1 MPTTFQLVETTFPNG
16 EGKNTQ
22 EQIEGIYDYL
32 FVLLEQLRYT
42 LFNLDD
48 SNVNPNAMSD
58 FIKNIREPIYA
69 KIEDTNKNVN
79 ELSITAQGL
88 AARIGNAEGSITQ
101 LGATADGLAAEIRNA
116 KGDITSLGARA
127 DGLAAEIKNAK
138 GDITQLGAR
147 ADGLAA
153 RISSAEGNITQLGA
167 TADGLS
173 ARISR
178 NEGSITNLTAD
189 VNGIRTQVSGKID
202 ATQAQSIF
210 DQSATGFTLGAT
222 SDENGTIFEL
232 NYNGVQVASTGSV
245 DLYVDAVNVYG
256 TLTAERLQG
265 GSIRILDD
273 DGNRCGTIYST
284 YASSADTK
292 IELDSDAIEIGGDEG
307 SVFIGSVWDRRTRS
321 YYASIEVDG
330 NSNEVQIKGDVIP
343 NADATYSLGSRN
355 FVWDAIYCSTDT
367 LNGSDRNI
375 KNSIEALPEKYV
387 RMFELV
393 EPKRYKLNSGTSG
406 RFHTGFIAQEVEA
419 AMQEC
424 GIDSQEFAGWARAQ
438 REDGSETYFLR
449 YSEFI
454 PILWAKVREQENRLK
469 RLEGTA

>member
-1 MPTTFQLVETTFPNG
+1 MPSNWLYIDTNFPSFTQKESDGEKIETM
-16 EGKNTQ
+16 Q
-22 EQIEGIYDYL
+22 DYL
-32 FVLLEQLRYT
+32 FMLVEQLRYT
-42 LFNLDD
+42 LRNLDLK
-48 SNVNPNAMSD
+48 NMNKAAMNG
-58 FIKNIREPIYA
+58 FLQNIREPIYA
-69 KIEDTNKNVN
+69 KIEDTNKDVN
-79 ELSITAQGL
+79 ELSITAKGL
-88 AARIGNAEGSITQ
+88 STRISNAEGSITQ
-101 LGATADGLAAEIRNA
+101 LGATADGLAAEIR
-116 KGDITSLGARA
+116 
-127 DGLAAEIKNAK
+127 NAK

-167 TADGLS
+167 TANGLS
-173 ARISR
+173 ARISS

-189 VNGIRTQVSGKID
+189 VNGIRTQVSGKINSSE
-202 ATQAQSIF
+202 AQTLIN
-210 DQSATGFTLGAT
+210 QSLDGITLSAS
-222 SDENGTIFEL
+222 SDTDGTIFKL
-232 NYNGVQVASTGSV
+232 MYDGAVLASTGSV

-256 TLTAERLQG
+256 TLTAKKLQG
-265 GSIRILDD
+265 GSISILDD
-273 DGNRCGTIYST
+273 EGNRCGYIYSN

-307 SVFIGSVWDRRTRS
+307 SVFIGSVWDRRTRT

-387 RMFELV
+387 SMFERI

-406 RFHTGFIAQEVEA
+406 RFHTGFIAQEVED
-419 AMQEC
+419 AMRAC
-424 GIDSQEFAGWARAQ
+424 GIDSQEFAGWAAAK

-454 PILWAKVREQENRLK
+454 PILWAKVREQEKRLK
-469 RLEGTA
+469 RLEGMT

>member
-1 MPTTFQLVETTFPNG
+1 MPSNWLYIDTNFPSFTQKESDGEKIETM
-16 EGKNTQ
+16 Q
-22 EQIEGIYDYL
+22 DYL
-32 FVLLEQLRYT
+32 FMLVEQLRYT
-42 LFNLDD
+42 LRNLDLK
-48 SNVNPNAMSD
+48 NMNKAAMNG
-58 FIKNIREPIYA
+58 FLQNIREPIYA

-79 ELSITAQGL
+79 ELSITAKGL
-88 AARIGNAEGSITQ
+88 STRISNAEGSITQ

-116 KGDITSLGARA
+116 KGDIT
-127 DGLAAEIKNAK
+127 
-138 GDITQLGAR
+138 QLGAR

-153 RISSAEGNITQLGA
+153 RISS
-167 TADGLS
+167 
-173 ARISR
+173 

-189 VNGIRTQVSGKID
+189 VNGIRTQVSGKINSSE
-202 ATQAQSIF
+202 AQTLIN
-210 DQSATGFTLGAT
+210 QSLDGITLSAS
-222 SDENGTIFEL
+222 SDTDGTIFKL
-232 NYNGVQVASTGSV
+232 MYDGAVLASTGSV

-256 TLTAERLQG
+256 TLTAKKLQG
-265 GSIRILDD
+265 GSISILDD
-273 DGNRCGTIYST
+273 EGNRCGYIYSN

-307 SVFIGSVWDRRTRS
+307 SVFIGSVWDRRTRT

-387 RMFELV
+387 SMFERI

-406 RFHTGFIAQEVEA
+406 RFHTGFIAQEVED
-419 AMQEC
+419 AMRAC
-424 GIDSQEFAGWARAQ
+424 GIDSQEFAGWAAAK

-454 PILWAKVREQENRLK
+454 PILWAKVREQEKRLK
-469 RLEGTA
+469 RLEGMT

>member
-79 ELSITAQGL
+79 ELSITAEGL
-88 AARIGNAEGSITQ
+88 AARIGNAEGDITQ
-101 LGATADGLAAEIRNA
+101 
-116 KGDITSLGARA
+116 LGARA

-167 TADGLS
+167 TANGLS
-173 ARISR
+173 ARISS

-189 VNGIRTQVSGKID
+189 INGIRTQVSGKIG
-202 ATQAQSIF
+202 TSEAQTLI
-210 DQSATGFTLGAT
+210 DQSLNGITLSAT
-222 SDENGTIFEL
+222 SGESGTIFKL
-232 NYNGVQVASTGSV
+232 MYDGAVLASTGSV

-265 GSIRILDD
+265 SSIRILDD
-273 DGNRCGTIYST
+273 EGNRCGYIYST
-284 YASSADTK
+284 YASSAETK

-307 SVFIGSVWDRRTRS
+307 SVFIGSVWDRSTRAYS
-321 YYASIEVDG
+321 ASIEVDG
-330 NSNEVQIKGDVIP
+330 NSQEVQIKGDVIP
-343 NADATYSLGSRN
+343 NANATYDLGSRN

-387 RMFELV
+387 SMFERI

-406 RFHTGFIAQEVEA
+406 RFHTGFIAQEVED
-419 AMQEC
+419 AMTSC
-424 GIDSQEFAGWARAQ
+424 GIDSQEFAGWAKAA

-454 PILWAKVREQENRLK
+454 PILWAKVREQEKRLK
-469 RLEGTA
+469 RLEGTT

>member
-79 ELSITAQGL
+79 ELSIMAKGL
-88 AARIGNAEGSITQ
+88 SARISNAEGNITQ
-101 LGATADGLAAEIRNA
+101 LGATAN
-116 KGDITSLGARA
+116 
-127 DGLAAEIKNAK
+127 GLAAEIKNAK
-138 GDITQLGAR
+138 GDITQLGA
-147 ADGLAA
+147 
-153 RISSAEGNITQLGA
+153 
-167 TADGLS
+167 TANGLS
-173 ARISR
+173 ARISS

-189 VNGIRTQVSGKID
+189 INGIRTQVSGKIG
-202 ATQAQSIF
+202 TSEAQTLI
-210 DQSATGFTLGAT
+210 DQSLNGITLSAT
-222 SDENGTIFEL
+222 SGESGTIFKL
-232 NYNGVQVASTGSV
+232 MYDGAVLASTGSV

-265 GSIRILDD
+265 SSIRILDD
-273 DGNRCGTIYST
+273 EGNRCGYIYST
-284 YASSADTK
+284 YASSAETK

-307 SVFIGSVWDRRTRS
+307 SVFIGSVWDRSTRS
-321 YYASIEVDG
+321 YSASIEVDG
-330 NSNEVQIKGDVIP
+330 NSQEVQIKGDVIP
-343 NADATYSLGSRN
+343 NANALYNLGSRN
-355 FVWDAIYCSTDT
+355 FVWDAIYCSTDA

-387 RMFELV
+387 RMFERI

-406 RFHTGFIAQEVEA
+406 RFHTGFIAQEVED
-419 AMQEC
+419 AMRAC
-424 GIDSQEFAGWARAQ
+424 GIDSQEFAGWAAAK

-454 PILWAKVREQENRLK
+454 PILWAKVREQEKRLK

>member
-1 MPTTFQLVETTFPNG
+1 MPSNWLYIDTNFPSFTQKESDGEKIETM
-16 EGKNTQ
+16 Q
-22 EQIEGIYDYL
+22 DYL
-32 FVLLEQLRYT
+32 FMLVEQLRYT
-42 LFNLDD
+42 LRNLDLK
-48 SNVNPNAMSD
+48 NMNKAAMNG
-58 FIKNIREPIYA
+58 FLQNIREPIYA

-79 ELSITAQGL
+79 ELSITAKGL
-88 AARIGNAEGSITQ
+88 STRISNAEGSITQ
-101 LGATADGLAAEIRNA
+101 LGATADGLAAEIR
-116 KGDITSLGARA
+116 
-127 DGLAAEIKNAK
+127 NAK

-167 TADGLS
+167 TANGLS
-173 ARISR
+173 ARISS

-189 VNGIRTQVSGKID
+189 VNGIRTQVSGKINSSE
-202 ATQAQSIF
+202 AQTLIN
-210 DQSATGFTLGAT
+210 QSLDGITLSAS
-222 SDENGTIFEL
+222 SDTDGTIFKL
-232 NYNGVQVASTGSV
+232 MYDGAVLASTGSV

-256 TLTAERLQG
+256 TLTAKKLQG
-265 GSIRILDD
+265 GSISILDD
-273 DGNRCGTIYST
+273 EGNRCGYIYSN

-307 SVFIGSVWDRRTRS
+307 SVFIGSVWDRRTRT

-387 RMFELV
+387 SMFERI

-424 GIDSQEFAGWARAQ
+424 GIDSQEFAGWAAAK

-454 PILWAKVREQENRLK
+454 PILWAKVREQEKRLK
-469 RLEGTA
+469 RLEGMT

>member
-1 MPTTFQLVETTFPNG
+1 MPSNWLYIDTNFPSFTQKESVNDKVETM
-16 EGKNTQ
+16 Q
-22 EQIEGIYDYL
+22 DYL
-32 FVLLEQLRYT
+32 FMLVEQLRYT
-42 LFNLDD
+42 LHNLDL
-48 SNVNPNAMSD
+48 SNMNKAAAEGFVKT
-58 FIKNIREPIYA
+58 ITQPIYA
-69 KIEDTNKNVN
+69 EIK
-79 ELSITAQGL
+79 
-88 AARIGNAEGSITQ
+88 NAEGSITQ
-101 LGATADGLAAEIRNA
+101 LGVT
-116 KGDITSLGARA
+116 
-127 DGLAAEIKNAK
+127 
-138 GDITQLGAR
+138 

-153 RISSAEGNITQLGA
+153 RISSAEGSITQLGITADGIAARIGDAEGNITQLQA
-167 TADGLS
+167 TAKGLQAS
-173 ARISR
+173 VS
-178 NEGSITNLTAD
+178 NLNGSVTNLTAD
-189 VNGIRTQVSGKID
+189 VNGIRATVRTKID

-256 TLTAERLQG
+256 TLTAKKLQG
-265 GSIRILDD
+265 SSISILDD
-273 DGNRCGTIYST
+273 DGNDCGTIFST

-292 IELDSDAIEIGGDEG
+292 IEIDSDAIELGGNDG
-307 SVFIGSVWDRRTRS
+307 SVFIGSRWNRSTRA

-330 NSNEVQIKGDVIP
+330 YSQEVQIKGDVIP

-387 RMFELV
+387 RMLELV

-406 RFHTGFIAQEVEA
+406 RFHTGFIAQEVED
-419 AMQEC
+419 AMRAC
-424 GIDSQEFAGWARAQ
+424 GIDSQEFAGWAAAK

-454 PILWAKVREQENRLK
+454 PILWAKVREQEERLK
-469 RLEGTA
+469 RLEESA

>member
-1 MPTTFQLVETTFPNG
+1 METTFPNG

-79 ELSITAQGL
+79 ELSITAKGL
-88 AARIGNAEGSITQ
+88 SARISNAEGSITQ
-101 LGATADGLAAEIRNA
+101 LGATADGLAVRISSAEGN
-116 KGDITSLGARA
+116 ITQLGATA
-127 DGLAAEIKNAK
+127 NGLAAEIKNAK
-138 GDITQLGAR
+138 GDITQLGA
-147 ADGLAA
+147 
-153 RISSAEGNITQLGA
+153 
-167 TADGLS
+167 TANGLS
-173 ARISR
+173 ARISS

-189 VNGIRTQVSGKID
+189 VNGIRAQVSGKIG
-202 ATQAQSIF
+202 TSEAQTLI
-210 DQSATGFTLGAT
+210 DQSLDGITLSASSDTDGTVFKLMYDGAV
-222 SDENGTIFEL
+222 L
-232 NYNGVQVASTGSV
+232 ASTGSV

-265 GSIRILDD
+265 SSIRILDD
-273 DGNRCGTIYST
+273 EGNRCGYIYST
-284 YASSADTK
+284 YASSAETK

-307 SVFIGSVWDRRTRS
+307 SVFIGSVWDRSTRS
-321 YYASIEVDG
+321 YSASIEVDG
-330 NSNEVQIKGDVIP
+330 NSQEVQIKGDVIP
-343 NADATYSLGSRN
+343 NANALYNLGSRN

-387 RMFELV
+387 RMFDLV

-424 GIDSQEFAGWARAQ
+424 GIDSQEFAGWAAAKRK
-438 REDGSETYFLR
+438 DGSETYFLR

-454 PILWAKVREQENRLK
+454 PILWAKVREQEKRLK
-469 RLEGTA
+469 RLEGTT

>member
-88 AARIGNAEGSITQ
+88 AARIGDAEGDITQ
-101 LGATADGLAAEIRNA
+101 L
-116 KGDITSLGARA
+116 SARA

-167 TADGLS
+167 TANGLS
-173 ARISR
+173 ARISS

-189 VNGIRTQVSGKID
+189 INGIRTQVSGKINSSE
-202 ATQAQSIF
+202 AQTLI
-210 DQSATGFTLGAT
+210 DQSLNGITLAAT
-222 SDENGTIFEL
+222 SGESGTIFKL
-232 NYNGVQVASTGSV
+232 MYDGAVLASTGSV

-265 GSIRILDD
+265 SSIRILDD
-273 DGNRCGTIYST
+273 EGNRCGYIYST
-284 YASSADTK
+284 YASSAETK

-307 SVFIGSVWDRRTRS
+307 SVFIGSVWDRSTRS
-321 YYASIEVDG
+321 YSASIEVDG
-330 NSNEVQIKGDVIP
+330 NSQEVQIKGDVIP
-343 NADATYSLGSRN
+343 NANALYNLGSRN
-355 FVWDAIYCSTDT
+355 FVWDAIYCSTDA

-387 RMFELV
+387 SMFERI

-406 RFHTGFIAQEVEA
+406 RFHTGFIAQEVED
-419 AMQEC
+419 AMRAC
-424 GIDSQEFAGWARAQ
+424 GIDSQEFAGWAAAK

-454 PILWAKVREQENRLK
+454 PILWAKVREQEERLK
-469 RLEGTA
+469 RLEGTT

>member
-79 ELSITAQGL
+79 ELSITAEGL
-88 AARIGNAEGSITQ
+88 AARIGDAEGDITQ
-101 LGATADGLAAEIRNA
+101 LSARADGLAAEIRNA

-138 GDITQLGAR
+138 GDITQLGA
-147 ADGLAA
+147 
-153 RISSAEGNITQLGA
+153 

-173 ARISR
+173 ARISS

-189 VNGIRTQVSGKID
+189 VNGIRTQVSGKIG
-202 ATQAQSIF
+202 TSEAQTLI
-210 DQSATGFTLGAT
+210 DQSLNGITLSAS
-222 SDENGTIFEL
+222 SDTDGTIFKL
-232 NYNGVQVASTGSV
+232 MYDGAVLASTGSV

-265 GSIRILDD
+265 EEIRILDD
-273 DGNRCGTIYST
+273 NGNKCGYIYAT

-307 SVFIGSVWDRRTRS
+307 SVFIGSRWDRSNRAYS
-321 YYASIEVDG
+321 ASIEVDG
-330 NSNEVQIKGDVIP
+330 NSQEVQIKGDVIP
-343 NADATYSLGSRN
+343 NANATYDLGSRN

-387 RMFELV
+387 SMFERI

-406 RFHTGFIAQEVEA
+406 RFHTGFIAQEVED
-419 AMQEC
+419 AMRAC
-424 GIDSQEFAGWARAQ
+424 GIDSQEFAGWAAAK

-454 PILWAKVREQENRLK
+454 PILWAKVREQEKRLK

>member
-79 ELSITAQGL
+79 ELSITAEGL
-88 AARIGNAEGSITQ
+88 SAEIANAKGDITQ
-101 LGATADGLAAEIRNA
+101 LGATADGLAA
-116 KGDITSLGARA
+116 
-127 DGLAAEIKNAK
+127 
-138 GDITQLGAR
+138 
-147 ADGLAA
+147 
-153 RISSAEGNITQLGA
+153 RISSA
-167 TADGLS
+167 
-173 ARISR
+173 
-178 NEGSITNLTAD
+178 EGSITNLTAD
-189 VNGIRTQVSGKID
+189 VNGIRTQVSGKIG
-202 ATQAQSIF
+202 TSEAQTLI
-210 DQSATGFTLGAT
+210 DQSLNGITLAAT
-222 SDENGTIFEL
+222 SGETGTVFNL
-232 NYNGVQVASTGSV
+232 MYDGAVLASTGSV

-292 IELDSDAIEIGGDEG
+292 IEIDSDAIELGGDDG
-307 SVFIGSVWDRRTRS
+307 SVFIGSRWDRSTKA

-330 NSNEVQIKGDVIP
+330 YSQEVQIKGDVIP

-387 RMFELV
+387 RMFDIV
-393 EPKRYKLNSGTSG
+393 EPRRYKLNSGTSG
-406 RFHTGFIAQEVEA
+406 RFHTGFIAQEVED
-419 AMQEC
+419 AMRAC
-424 GIDSQEFAGWARAQ
+424 GIGSQEFAGWAAAK

-454 PILWAKVREQENRLK
+454 PILWAKVREQEKRLK
-469 RLEGTA
+469 RLEGTT

>member
-1 MPTTFQLVETTFPNG
+1 MVEKKQPESEPWQLEGVISVPTTFQLVETTFPNG

-79 ELSITAQGL
+79 ELSITAEGL
-88 AARIGNAEGSITQ
+88 S
-101 LGATADGLAAEIRNA
+101 
-116 KGDITSLGARA
+116 
-127 DGLAAEIKNAK
+127 AEIKNAK

-167 TADGLS
+167 TANGLS
-173 ARISR
+173 ARISS

-189 VNGIRTQVSGKID
+189 INGIRTQVSGKIG
-202 ATQAQSIF
+202 TSEAQTLI
-210 DQSATGFTLGAT
+210 DQSLDGITLSAT
-222 SDENGTIFEL
+222 SGKSGTVFKL
-232 NYNGVQVASTGSV
+232 KYNGAVLASTGSV

-256 TLTAERLQG
+256 TLTAKKLQG
-265 GSIRILDD
+265 GTIDILDD
-273 DGNRCGTIYST
+273 DGNECGTIFST

-292 IELDSDAIEIGGDEG
+292 IEIDSDAIELGGNDG
-307 SVFIGSVWDRRTRS
+307 SVFIGSKWDRSTRS

-330 NSNEVQIKGDVIP
+330 YSQEVQIKGDVIP
-343 NADATYSLGSRN
+343 NADALYNLGSRN
-355 FVWDAIYCSTDT
+355 FVWDAIYCSTDA

-387 RMFELV
+387 SMFERI

-406 RFHTGFIAQEVEA
+406 RYHTGFIAQEVED
-419 AMQEC
+419 AMRAC
-424 GIDSQEFAGWARAQ
+424 GIDSQEFAGWAAAK

-454 PILWAKVREQENRLK
+454 PILWAKVREQEKRLK
-469 RLEGTA
+469 RLEGTT

>member
-1 MPTTFQLVETTFPNG
+1 MPSNWLYIDTNFPSFTQKESDGEKIETM
-16 EGKNTQ
+16 Q
-22 EQIEGIYDYL
+22 DYL
-32 FVLLEQLRYT
+32 FMLVEQLRYT
-42 LFNLDD
+42 LRNLDLK
-48 SNVNPNAMSD
+48 NMNKAAMNG
-58 FIKNIREPIYA
+58 FLQNIREPIYA

-79 ELSITAQGL
+79 ELSITAKGL
-88 AARIGNAEGSITQ
+88 STRISNAEGSITQ
-101 LGATADGLAAEIRNA
+101 LGATADGLAAEIR
-116 KGDITSLGARA
+116 
-127 DGLAAEIKNAK
+127 NAK

-167 TADGLS
+167 TANGLS
-173 ARISR
+173 ARISS

-189 VNGIRTQVSGKID
+189 VNGIRTQVSGKINSSE
-202 ATQAQSIF
+202 AQTLIN
-210 DQSATGFTLGAT
+210 QSLDGITLSAS
-222 SDENGTIFEL
+222 SDTDGTIFEL
-232 NYNGVQVASTGSV
+232 MYDGAVLASTGSV

-256 TLTAERLQG
+256 TLTAKKLQG
-265 GSIRILDD
+265 GSISILDD
-273 DGNRCGTIYST
+273 EGNRCGYIYSN

-307 SVFIGSVWDRRTRS
+307 SVFIGSVWDRRTRT

-387 RMFELV
+387 SMFERI

-406 RFHTGFIAQEVEA
+406 RFHTGFIAQEVED
-419 AMQEC
+419 AMRAC
-424 GIDSQEFAGWARAQ
+424 GIDSQEFAGWAAAK

-454 PILWAKVREQENRLK
+454 PILWAKVREQEKRLK

>member
-1 MPTTFQLVETTFPNG
+1 MPSNWLYIDTNFPSFTQKESDGEKIETM
-16 EGKNTQ
+16 Q
-22 EQIEGIYDYL
+22 DYL
-32 FVLLEQLRYT
+32 FMLVEQLRYT
-42 LFNLDD
+42 LRNLDLK
-48 SNVNPNAMSD
+48 NMNKAAMNG
-58 FIKNIREPIYA
+58 FLQNIREPIYA

-88 AARIGNAEGSITQ
+88 SARIS
-101 LGATADGLAAEIRNA
+101 DA
-116 KGDITSLGARA
+116 KGDITQLSARA

-153 RISSAEGNITQLGA
+153 RISS
-167 TADGLS
+167 
-173 ARISR
+173 

-189 VNGIRTQVSGKID
+189 VNGIRTQVSGKINSSE
-202 ATQAQSIF
+202 AQTLI
-210 DQSATGFTLGAT
+210 DQSLNGITLSAS
-222 SDENGTIFEL
+222 SDTDGTIFKL
-232 NYNGVQVASTGSV
+232 MYDGAVLASTGSV

-265 GSIRILDD
+265 GSISILDD
-273 DGNRCGTIYST
+273 EGNRCGYIYSN

-307 SVFIGSVWDRRTRS
+307 SVFIGSVWDRSTRS

-387 RMFELV
+387 SMFERI

-406 RFHTGFIAQEVEA
+406 RFHTGFIAQEVED
-419 AMQEC
+419 AMRAC
-424 GIDSQEFAGWARAQ
+424 GIDSQEFAGWAAAK

-449 YSEFI
+449 YGEFI
-454 PILWAKVREQENRLK
+454 PILWAKVREQEKRLK
-469 RLEGTA
+469 RLEGTT

>member
-1 MPTTFQLVETTFPNG
+1 MPSNWLYIDTNFPSFTQKESDGEKIETM
-16 EGKNTQ
+16 Q
-22 EQIEGIYDYL
+22 DYL
-32 FVLLEQLRYT
+32 FMLVEQLRYT
-42 LFNLDD
+42 LRNLDLK
-48 SNVNPNAMSD
+48 NMNKAAMNG
-58 FIKNIREPIYA
+58 FLQNIREPIYA

-79 ELSITAQGL
+79 ELSITAEGL
-88 AARIGNAEGSITQ
+88 SARISSAEGNITQ
-101 LGATADGLAAEIRNA
+101 LGATAN
-116 KGDITSLGARA
+116 
-127 DGLAAEIKNAK
+127 GLAAEIKNAK

-167 TADGLS
+167 TANGLS
-173 ARISR
+173 ARISS

-189 VNGIRTQVSGKID
+189 VNGIRAQVSGKIG
-202 ATQAQSIF
+202 TSEAQTLI
-210 DQSATGFTLGAT
+210 DQSLNGITLSAS
-222 SDENGTIFEL
+222 SDTDGTIFKL
-232 NYNGVQVASTGSV
+232 MYDGAVLASTGSV

-256 TLTAERLQG
+256 TLTAKKLQG
-265 GSIRILDD
+265 STIDILDD
-273 DGNRCGTIYST
+273 EGNDCGTIFST

-292 IELDSDAIEIGGDEG
+292 IEIDSDAIELGGNDG
-307 SVFIGSVWDRRTRS
+307 SVFIGSRWNRSTRS

-330 NSNEVQIKGDVIP
+330 YSQEVQIKGDVIP

-387 RMFELV
+387 RMFERI

-424 GIDSQEFAGWARAQ
+424 GIDSQEFAGWAAAK

-454 PILWAKVREQENRLK
+454 PILWAKVREQEKRLK
-469 RLEGTA
+469 RLEGTT

>member
-1 MPTTFQLVETTFPNG
+1 MPSNWLYIDTNFPSFTQKESDGEKIETM
-16 EGKNTQ
+16 Q
-22 EQIEGIYDYL
+22 DYL
-32 FVLLEQLRYT
+32 FMLVEQLRYT
-42 LFNLDD
+42 LRNLDLK
-48 SNVNPNAMSD
+48 NMNKAAMNG
-58 FIKNIREPIYA
+58 FLQNIREPIYA

-79 ELSITAQGL
+79 ELSITAKGL
-88 AARIGNAEGSITQ
+88 STRISNAEGSITQ
-101 LGATADGLAAEIRNA
+101 LGATADGLAAEIR
-116 KGDITSLGARA
+116 
-127 DGLAAEIKNAK
+127 NAK

-167 TADGLS
+167 TANGLS
-173 ARISR
+173 ARISS

-189 VNGIRTQVSGKID
+189 VNGIRTQVSGKINSSE
-202 ATQAQSIF
+202 AQTLIN
-210 DQSATGFTLGAT
+210 QSLDGITLSAS
-222 SDENGTIFEL
+222 SDTDGTIFKL
-232 NYNGVQVASTGSV
+232 MYDGAVLASTGSV

-256 TLTAERLQG
+256 TLTAKKLQG
-265 GSIRILDD
+265 GSISILDD
-273 DGNRCGTIYST
+273 EGNRCGYIYSN

-307 SVFIGSVWDRRTRS
+307 SVFIGSVWDRRTRT

-387 RMFELV
+387 SMFERI
-393 EPKRYKLNSGTSG
+393 EPKRYKLNSGTSE
-406 RFHTGFIAQEVEA
+406 RFHTGFIAQEVED
-419 AMQEC
+419 AMRAC
-424 GIDSQEFAGWARAQ
+424 GIDSQEFAGWAAAK

-454 PILWAKVREQENRLK
+454 PILWAKVREQEKRLK
-469 RLEGTA
+469 RLEGMT

>member
-1 MPTTFQLVETTFPNG
+1 MPSNWLYIDTNFPSFTQKESDGEKIETM
-16 EGKNTQ
+16 Q
-22 EQIEGIYDYL
+22 DYL
-32 FVLLEQLRYT
+32 FMLVEQLRYT
-42 LFNLDD
+42 LRNLDLK
-48 SNVNPNAMSD
+48 NMNKAAMNG
-58 FIKNIREPIYA
+58 FLQNIREPIYA

-79 ELSITAQGL
+79 ELSITAKGL
-88 AARIGNAEGSITQ
+88 STRISNAEGSITQ
-101 LGATADGLAAEIRNA
+101 LGATADGLAAEIR
-116 KGDITSLGARA
+116 
-127 DGLAAEIKNAK
+127 NAK

-167 TADGLS
+167 TANGLS
-173 ARISR
+173 ARISS

-189 VNGIRTQVSGKID
+189 VNGIRTQVSGKINSSE
-202 ATQAQSIF
+202 AQTLIN
-210 DQSATGFTLGAT
+210 QSLDGITLSAS
-222 SDENGTIFEL
+222 SDTDGTIFKL
-232 NYNGVQVASTGSV
+232 MYDGAVLASTGSV

-256 TLTAERLQG
+256 TLTAKKLQG
-265 GSIRILDD
+265 GSISILDD
-273 DGNRCGTIYST
+273 EGNRCGYIYSN

-307 SVFIGSVWDRRTRS
+307 SVFIGSVWDRRTRT

-387 RMFELV
+387 SMFERI

-406 RFHTGFIAQEVEA
+406 RFHTGFIAQEVED
-419 AMQEC
+419 AMRAC
-424 GIDSQEFAGWARAQ
+424 GIDSQEFAGWAAAK

-454 PILWAKVREQENRLK
+454 PILWAKVREQEKRLK
-469 RLEGTA
+469 RLEGTT

>member
-79 ELSITAQGL
+79 ELSITAEGL
-88 AARIGNAEGSITQ
+88 S
-101 LGATADGLAAEIRNA
+101 
-116 KGDITSLGARA
+116 
-127 DGLAAEIKNAK
+127 AEIKNAK

-167 TADGLS
+167 TANGLS
-173 ARISR
+173 ARISS

-189 VNGIRTQVSGKID
+189 INGIRTQVSGKINSSE
-202 ATQAQSIF
+202 AQTLI
-210 DQSATGFTLGAT
+210 DQSLNGITLSAT
-222 SDENGTIFEL
+222 SGESGTIFKL
-232 NYNGVQVASTGSV
+232 MYDGAVLASTGSV

-265 GSIRILDD
+265 SSIRILDD
-273 DGNRCGTIYST
+273 EGNRCGYIYST
-284 YASSADTK
+284 YASSAETK

-307 SVFIGSVWDRRTRS
+307 SVFIGSVWDRSTRS

-330 NSNEVQIKGDVIP
+330 NSQEVQIKGDVIP
-343 NADATYSLGSRN
+343 NANALYNLGSRN
-355 FVWDAIYCSTDT
+355 FVWDAIYCSTDA
-367 LNGSDRNI
+367 LNGSDMNI

-387 RMFELV
+387 HMFDLV
-393 EPKRYKLNSGTSG
+393 EPRRYKLNSGTSG
-406 RFHTGFIAQEVEA
+406 RFHTGFIAQEVED
-419 AMQEC
+419 AMRAC
-424 GIDSQEFAGWARAQ
+424 GIDSQEFAGWAAAK

-454 PILWAKVREQENRLK
+454 PILWAKVREQEKRLK
-469 RLEGTA
+469 RLEGTT

>member
-1 MPTTFQLVETTFPNG
+1 MPSNWLYIDTNFPSFTQKESDGEKIETM
-16 EGKNTQ
+16 Q
-22 EQIEGIYDYL
+22 DYL
-32 FVLLEQLRYT
+32 FMLVEQLRYT
-42 LFNLDD
+42 LRNLDLK
-48 SNVNPNAMSD
+48 NMNKAAMNG
-58 FIKNIREPIYA
+58 FLQNIREPIYA

-79 ELSITAQGL
+79 ELSITAKGL
-88 AARIGNAEGSITQ
+88 STRISNAEGSITQ
-101 LGATADGLAAEIRNA
+101 LGATADGLAAEIR
-116 KGDITSLGARA
+116 
-127 DGLAAEIKNAK
+127 NAK

-167 TADGLS
+167 TANGLS
-173 ARISR
+173 ARISS

-189 VNGIRTQVSGKID
+189 VNGIRTQVSGKINSSE
-202 ATQAQSIF
+202 AQTLIN
-210 DQSATGFTLGAT
+210 QSLDGITLSAS
-222 SDENGTIFEL
+222 SDTDGTIFKL
-232 NYNGVQVASTGSV
+232 MYDGAVLASTGSV

-256 TLTAERLQG
+256 TLTAKKLQG
-265 GSIRILDD
+265 GSISILDD
-273 DGNRCGTIYST
+273 EGNRCGYIYSN

-307 SVFIGSVWDRRTRS
+307 SVFIGSVWDRRTRT

-387 RMFELV
+387 SMFERI

-406 RFHTGFIAQEVEA
+406 RFHTGFIAQEVED
-419 AMQEC
+419 AMRAC
-424 GIDSQEFAGWARAQ
+424 GIDSQEFAGWAAAK

-454 PILWAKVREQENRLK
+454 PILWAKVREQEKRLK
-469 RLEGTA
+469 RWEGMT

>member
-79 ELSITAQGL
+79 ELSITAEGL
-88 AARIGNAEGSITQ
+88 SAEIANAKGDITQ
-101 LGATADGLAAEIRNA
+101 LGATADGLAA
-116 KGDITSLGARA
+116 
-127 DGLAAEIKNAK
+127 
-138 GDITQLGAR
+138 
-147 ADGLAA
+147 
-153 RISSAEGNITQLGA
+153 RISSAEGDITQLGA

-173 ARISR
+173 ARISS

-189 VNGIRTQVSGKID
+189 VNGIRTQVSGKIG
-202 ATQAQSIF
+202 TSEAQTLI
-210 DQSATGFTLGAT
+210 DQSLNGITLAAT
-222 SDENGTIFEL
+222 SGETGTVFNL
-232 NYNGVQVASTGSV
+232 MYDGAVLASTGSV

-292 IELDSDAIEIGGDEG
+292 IEIDSDAIELGGDDG
-307 SVFIGSVWDRRTRS
+307 SVFIGSRWDRSTKA

-330 NSNEVQIKGDVIP
+330 YSQEVQIKGDVIP

-387 RMFELV
+387 RMFDIV
-393 EPKRYKLNSGTSG
+393 EPRRYKLNSGTSG
-406 RFHTGFIAQEVEA
+406 RFHTGFIAQEVED
-419 AMQEC
+419 AMRAC
-424 GIDSQEFAGWARAQ
+424 GIGSQEFAGWAAAK

-454 PILWAKVREQENRLK
+454 PILWAKVREQEKRLK
-469 RLEGTA
+469 RLEGTT

>member
-1 MPTTFQLVETTFPNG
+1 METTFPNG

-79 ELSITAQGL
+79 ELSITAEGL
-88 AARIGNAEGSITQ
+88 S
-101 LGATADGLAAEIRNA
+101 AEI
-116 KGDITSLGARA
+116 T
-127 DGLAAEIKNAK
+127 NAK

-167 TADGLS
+167 TANGLC
-173 ARISR
+173 ARISS

-189 VNGIRTQVSGKID
+189 FNGLRTQVSGKIG
-202 ATQAQSIF
+202 TSEAQTLI
-210 DQSATGFTLGAT
+210 DQSLDGITLSAT
-222 SDENGTIFEL
+222 SGESGTVFKL
-232 NYNGVQVASTGSV
+232 KYNGVVLASTGSV

-256 TLTAERLQG
+256 TLTAKKLQG
-265 GSIRILDD
+265 GTIDILDD
-273 DGNRCGTIYST
+273 DGNDCGTIYST

-292 IELDSDAIEIGGDEG
+292 IEIDSDAIELGGNDG
-307 SVFIGSVWDRRTRS
+307 SVFIGSRWNRSTRA

-330 NSNEVQIKGDVIP
+330 YSQEVQIKGDVIP

-387 RMFELV
+387 RMFERI

-406 RFHTGFIAQEVEA
+406 RFHTGFIAQEVED
-419 AMQEC
+419 AMCAC
-424 GIDSQEFAGWARAQ
+424 GIDSQEFAGWAAAK
-438 REDGSETYFLR
+438 REDGRETYFLR

-454 PILWAKVREQENRLK
+454 PILWAKVREQEKRLK
-469 RLEGTA
+469 RLEGTT

>member
-79 ELSITAQGL
+79 ELSITAQGMS
-88 AARIGNAEGSITQ
+88 ARISNAEGDITQ
-101 LGATADGLAAEIRNA
+101 LGVRADGLAAEIRNA

-138 GDITQLGAR
+138 GDITQLGA
-147 ADGLAA
+147 
-153 RISSAEGNITQLGA
+153 
-167 TADGLS
+167 TANGLS
-173 ARISR
+173 ARISS

-189 VNGIRTQVSGKID
+189 VNGIRTQVSGKIG
-202 ATQAQSIF
+202 TSEAQTLI
-210 DQSATGFTLGAT
+210 DQSLGGITLSAT
-222 SDENGTIFEL
+222 SGESGTIFKL
-232 NYNGVQVASTGSV
+232 MYDGAVLASTGSV

-265 GSIRILDD
+265 SSIRILDD
-273 DGNRCGTIYST
+273 EGNRCGYIYST

-292 IELDSDAIEIGGDEG
+292 IEIDSDAIELGGDDG
-307 SVFIGSVWDRRTRS
+307 SVFIGSVWDRSTRAYS
-321 YYASIEVDG
+321 ASIEVDG

-406 RFHTGFIAQEVEA
+406 RFHTGFIAQEVED
-419 AMQEC
+419 AMRAC
-424 GIDSQEFAGWARAQ
+424 GIDSQEFAGWAAAK

-454 PILWAKVREQENRLK
+454 PILWAKVREQEKRLK

>member
-1 MPTTFQLVETTFPNG
+1 MPSNWLYIDTNFPSFTQKESDGEKIETM
-16 EGKNTQ
+16 Q
-22 EQIEGIYDYL
+22 DYL
-32 FVLLEQLRYT
+32 FMLVEQLRYT
-42 LFNLDD
+42 LRNLDLK
-48 SNVNPNAMSD
+48 NMNKAAMNG
-58 FIKNIREPIYA
+58 FLQNIREPIYA

-79 ELSITAQGL
+79 ELSITAKGL
-88 AARIGNAEGSITQ
+88 SARISNAEGSITQ
-101 LGATADGLAAEIRNA
+101 LGATADGLAAEIR
-116 KGDITSLGARA
+116 
-127 DGLAAEIKNAK
+127 NAK

-167 TADGLS
+167 TANGLS
-173 ARISR
+173 ARISS

-189 VNGIRTQVSGKID
+189 VNGIRTQVSGKINSSE
-202 ATQAQSIF
+202 AQTLIN
-210 DQSATGFTLGAT
+210 QSLDGITLSAS
-222 SDENGTIFEL
+222 SDTDGTIFKL
-232 NYNGVQVASTGSV
+232 MYDGAVLASTGSV

-256 TLTAERLQG
+256 TLTAKKLQG
-265 GSIRILDD
+265 GSISILDD
-273 DGNRCGTIYST
+273 EGNRCGYIYSN

-307 SVFIGSVWDRRTRS
+307 SVFIGSVWDRSTRS

-387 RMFELV
+387 SMFERI

-406 RFHTGFIAQEVEA
+406 RFHTGFIAQEVED
-419 AMQEC
+419 AMRAC
-424 GIDSQEFAGWARAQ
+424 GIGSQEFAGWAAAK

-454 PILWAKVREQENRLK
+454 PILWAKVREQEKRLK
-469 RLEGTA
+469 RLEGTT

>member
-1 MPTTFQLVETTFPNG
+1 MPSNWLYIDTNFPSFTQKESDGEKIETM
-16 EGKNTQ
+16 Q
-22 EQIEGIYDYL
+22 DYL
-32 FVLLEQLRYT
+32 FMLVEQLRYT
-42 LFNLDD
+42 LRNLDLK
-48 SNVNPNAMSD
+48 NMNKAAMNG
-58 FIKNIREPIYA
+58 FLQNIREPIYA

-79 ELSITAQGL
+79 ELSITAKGL
-88 AARIGNAEGSITQ
+88 STRISNAEGSITQ

-127 DGLAAEIKNAK
+127 DGLAA
-138 GDITQLGAR
+138 
-147 ADGLAA
+147 

-173 ARISR
+173 ARISS

-189 VNGIRTQVSGKID
+189 VNGIRTQVSGKINSSE
-202 ATQAQSIF
+202 AQTLI
-210 DQSATGFTLGAT
+210 DQSLNGITLSAT
-222 SDENGTIFEL
+222 SGESGTIFKL
-232 NYNGVQVASTGSV
+232 MYDGAVLASTGSV

-292 IELDSDAIEIGGDEG
+292 IEIDSDAIELGGDDG
-307 SVFIGSVWDRRTRS
+307 SVFIGSRWDRSTKA

-330 NSNEVQIKGDVIP
+330 YSQEVQIKGDVIP
-343 NADATYSLGSRN
+343 NANALYNLGSRN

-387 RMFELV
+387 SMFDLV
-393 EPKRYKLNSGTSG
+393 EPRRYKLNSGTSG
-406 RFHTGFIAQEVEA
+406 RFHAGFIAQEVEA

-424 GIDSQEFAGWARAQ
+424 GIDSQEFAGWAAAK

-469 RLEGTA
+469 RLEGTT

>member
-79 ELSITAQGL
+79 ELSITAEGL
-88 AARIGNAEGSITQ
+88 S
-101 LGATADGLAAEIRNA
+101 AEIA
-116 KGDITSLGARA
+116 
-127 DGLAAEIKNAK
+127 NAK

-147 ADGLAA
+147 ADGLSA
-153 RISSAEGNITQLGA
+153 RISS
-167 TADGLS
+167 
-173 ARISR
+173 

-189 VNGIRTQVSGKID
+189 INGIRTQVSGKIG
-202 ATQAQSIF
+202 TSEAQTLI
-210 DQSATGFTLGAT
+210 DQSLNGITLSAT
-222 SDENGTIFEL
+222 SGESGTIFKL
-232 NYNGVQVASTGSV
+232 MYDGAVLASTGSV

-265 GSIRILDD
+265 SSIRILDD
-273 DGNRCGTIYST
+273 EGNRCGYIYST
-284 YASSADTK
+284 YASSAETK

-307 SVFIGSVWDRRTRS
+307 SVFIGSVWDRSTRS
-321 YYASIEVDG
+321 YSASIEVDG
-330 NSNEVQIKGDVIP
+330 NSQEVQIKGDVIP
-343 NADATYSLGSRN
+343 NANALYNLGSRN
-355 FVWDAIYCSTDT
+355 FVWDAIYCSTDA

-387 RMFELV
+387 RMFERI

-419 AMQEC
+419 AMREC
-424 GIDSQEFAGWARAQ
+424 GISSQEFAGWAMAQ
-438 REDGSETYFLR
+438 REGGSETYFLR

-454 PILWAKVREQENRLK
+454 PILWAKVREQEKRLK
-469 RLEGTA
+469 RLEGTT

>member
-1 MPTTFQLVETTFPNG
+1 MPSNWLYIDTNFPSFTQKESDGEKIETM
-16 EGKNTQ
+16 Q
-22 EQIEGIYDYL
+22 DYL
-32 FVLLEQLRYT
+32 FMLVEQLRYT
-42 LFNLDD
+42 LRNLDLK
-48 SNVNPNAMSD
+48 NMNKAAMNG
-58 FIKNIREPIYA
+58 FLQNIREPIYA

-79 ELSITAQGL
+79 ELSITAQGMS
-88 AARIGNAEGSITQ
+88 ARISNAE
-101 LGATADGLAAEIRNA
+101 
-116 KGDITSLGARA
+116 
-127 DGLAAEIKNAK
+127 

-173 ARISR
+173 ARISS

-189 VNGIRTQVSGKID
+189 VNGIRTQVSGKIG
-202 ATQAQSIF
+202 TSEAQTLI
-210 DQSATGFTLGAT
+210 DQSLDEITLAAT
-222 SDENGTIFEL
+222 SGETGTVFKL
-232 NYNGVQVASTGSV
+232 KYNGAVLASTGSV

-292 IELDSDAIEIGGDEG
+292 IEIDSDAIELGGDDG
-307 SVFIGSVWDRRTRS
+307 SVFIGSRWDRSTRG

-330 NSNEVQIKGDVIP
+330 YSQEVQIKGDVIP
-343 NADATYSLGSRN
+343 NANALYNLGSRN
-355 FVWDAIYCSTDT
+355 FVWDAIYCSTDA

-387 RMFELV
+387 HMFDLV
-393 EPKRYKLNSGTSG
+393 EPRRYKLNSGTSG
-406 RFHTGFIAQEVEA
+406 RFHTGFIAQEVED
-419 AMQEC
+419 AMRAC
-424 GIDSQEFAGWARAQ
+424 GIDSQEFAGWAAAK

-454 PILWAKVREQENRLK
+454 PILWAKVREQEKRLK
-469 RLEGTA
+469 RLEGTT

>member
-88 AARIGNAEGSITQ
+88 AARIGDAEGDITQ
-101 LGATADGLAAEIRNA
+101 L
-116 KGDITSLGARA
+116 SARA

-167 TADGLS
+167 TANGLS
-173 ARISR
+173 ARISS

-189 VNGIRTQVSGKID
+189 INGIRTQVSGKINSSE
-202 ATQAQSIF
+202 AQTLI
-210 DQSATGFTLGAT
+210 DQSLNGITLAAT
-222 SDENGTIFEL
+222 SGESGTIFKL
-232 NYNGVQVASTGSV
+232 MYDGAVLASTGSV

-265 GSIRILDD
+265 SSIRILDD
-273 DGNRCGTIYST
+273 EGNRCGYIYST
-284 YASSADTK
+284 YASSAETK

-307 SVFIGSVWDRRTRS
+307 SVFIGSVWDRSTRS
-321 YYASIEVDG
+321 YSASIEVDG
-330 NSNEVQIKGDVIP
+330 NSQEVQIKGDVIP
-343 NADATYSLGSRN
+343 NANALYNLGSRN
-355 FVWDAIYCSTDT
+355 FVWDAIYCSTDA

-387 RMFELV
+387 SMFERI

-406 RFHTGFIAQEVEA
+406 RFHTGFIAQEVED
-419 AMQEC
+419 AMRAC
-424 GIDSQEFAGWARAQ
+424 GIDSQEFAGWAAAM

-454 PILWAKVREQENRLK
+454 PILWAKVREQEKRLK
-469 RLEGTA
+469 RLEGTT

>member
-32 FVLLEQLRYT
+32 FVLLDQQHYS

-48 SNVNPNAMSD
+48 SNVNPKAMSD

-79 ELSITAQGL
+79 ELSITAEGL
-88 AARIGNAEGSITQ
+88 AARIGNAEGDITQ
-101 LGATADGLAAEIRNA
+101 
-116 KGDITSLGARA
+116 LGARA

-138 GDITQLGAR
+138 GDITQLGVR

-153 RISSAEGNITQLGA
+153 RISSAEGSITQLGA

-173 ARISR
+173 ARISS

-189 VNGIRTQVSGKID
+189 VNGIRTQVSGKINSSE
-202 ATQAQSIF
+202 AQTLI
-210 DQSATGFTLGAT
+210 DQSLGGITLSAT
-222 SDENGTIFEL
+222 SGETGTVFKL
-232 NYNGVQVASTGSV
+232 MYDGAVLASTGSV

-273 DGNRCGTIYST
+273 EGNRCGTIYST

-292 IELDSDAIEIGGDEG
+292 IEIDSDAIELGGDDG
-307 SVFIGSVWDRRTRS
+307 SVFIGSRWDRSTRG

-330 NSNEVQIKGDVIP
+330 YSQEVQIKGDVIP
-343 NADATYSLGSRN
+343 NANALYNLGSQN

-387 RMFELV
+387 SMFDLV

-406 RFHTGFIAQEVEA
+406 RFHTGFIAQEVKA
-419 AMQEC
+419 ARQEC
-424 GIDSQEFAGWARAQ
+424 GSTSQEVAGWAAAK

-454 PILWAKVREQENRLK
+454 PILWAKVREQEKRLK
-469 RLEGTA
+469 RLEGTT